1 LTLASGSSD
10 KTVKYWDLELFSNI
24 CTTSVDSSDI
34 SHMSFY
40 EENSEILFAASKEH
54 VRVWNIE
61 QNKMLDQINLP
72 PKTVSD
78 MKVAPKSGPNG
89 LVLVPTM
96 QKDTVTVYFSH
107 LNSINFD
114 ENIDFI
120 PTNQQAAEKHHHE
133 PMQVDE

>member
-1 LTLASGSSD
+1 
-10 KTVKYWDLELFSNI
+10 
-24 CTTSVDSSDI
+24 
-34 SHMSFY
+34 MSFY